1 MAPAA
6 ALVFAG
12 KSVAIPAI
20 SFLVNKAFAYLNQ
33 YWKTEGIDE
42 MKSRILLALPKIQ
55 AVFDVVNPE
64 RIKEESIALDA
75 WLWHL
80 RDAVEKAEDAVDEI
94 EYYELKEKAKDLKVS
109 DWGSSFAKMKHSA
122 IKSVKH
128 ASIVDKAV
136 KGLSHRGTLR
146 RLQKALEGLDKAA
159 AGVVGFLA
167 LADHLGGSTSR
178 QEEDS
183 LNKDR
188 ETGSMITAT
197 KVFGRR
203 KESEEAIGWLT
214 KPSVGDAEIEVS
226 KVSVISIVGHGGMG
240 KTTLAQLIHNDD
252 TIKRHFDKVIW
263 ACVSTT
269 FNATTVIRNILENAT
284 WATNGA
290 STLDA
295 LQKILREKLDSLKFL
310 VILDDVWEDKTDD
323 QWGKLFAPLRAGK
336 NGSKILL
343 TTRMKGVAEMAD
355 QVMRGENKLLEL
367 QGLDEDDNIELF
379 SHHAFPSCGLQDDA
393 AFKRTGEQIAKNL
406 RGCPLVTKVVGAHLR
421 DNMRLDYWN
430 EFLTQSLKHFY
441 GGSEDIMD
449 VLKLSYYHLPPVL
462 QTCFRFCSLF
472 PQDYEFEKNKLVE
485 MWVDSGLISQDAF
498 GTQSLV
504 DVGEKYLLQLTR
516 KSFFDLRFRVVG
528 LVAQEVREFEY
539 YVMHDLMH
547 DLATNVSFGE
557 CLRMVDGGSLENVPS
572 TVRHVR
578 VEYIHNF
585 PVEKMKK
592 ISCLENLRTII
603 VENNDWGVE
612 ENIDILNTVEE
623 LVESSKSLRL
633 FQTEMQHRSHFASKL
648 AKLKHLRC
656 IMLQYTCMTQESM
669 SGVFKLYHLRKLIWR
684 STKIGSK
691 QVRDVG
697 YLDRLQ
703 YVSYKQS
710 SGGGCS
716 MVPVARLTSL
726 RVLQN
731 YHITK
736 RKGYNMSALKDLGSL
751 RSLSVDTLEN
761 VDNQEEAKKAKM
773 KEKKCLESLRLEW
786 TGCNGVGSRTHELI
800 LDSLEPHANLKK
812 LCISGFRGSRIPHWI
827 AEPRV
832 ENLVKLDFN
841 FCEHIEELTSLGKLL
856 KLKDLKLRG
865 LIRLRR
871 IGQPLNASGD
881 GRMELFLPPS
891 LQKLYIQ
898 QCLNLEE
905 LPLLP
910 PSLVRLDIQEVG
922 LIRLPRIVKL
932 HISSDGSISSKW
944 LEIMVRSCQCLT
956 SLEGSLFEQKQCIQV
971 IREMSITDCM
981 HLESAPFPFEEMNE
995 LREIC
1000 IENCPELRL
1009 LSGAGDKLPLPSLK
1023 TLAMGRCGDL
1033 ELLLLESLQVF
1044 TNLSNLSLSNCSV
1057 VESLPSADVFAN
1069 LTSLRTISLNGC
1081 RNLSSLGGLRS
1092 LPRLE
1097 HLELLNCSK
1106 LAEAGLSLTF
1116 GVSGCEE
1123 EPGSF
1128 KQIKSIR
1135 IDHPSLLLVEPVR
1148 SLCPTY
1154 RLDIEDGSEM
1164 LDAIEPWLLRNCTS
1178 LQILCISKVN
1188 LESLP
1193 LSISELS
1200 SLETLRL
1207 HNSDQLRSLP
1217 NVPSSLQT
1225 LFIQKCHSE
1234 LRKKASERG
1243 SLEWNKISHIPH
1255 VQIGDYSFR
1264 KGEQYNRKTHIL
1276 ELIRSQEVMNHT
1288 NKTWCWS
1295 TA

>member
-1 MAPAA
+1 
-6 ALVFAG
+6 
-12 KSVAIPAI
+12 
-20 SFLVNKAFAYLNQ
+20 
-33 YWKTEGIDE
+33 
-42 MKSRILLALPKIQ
+42 
-55 AVFDVVNPE
+55 
-64 RIKEESIALDA
+64 
-75 WLWHL
+75 
-80 RDAVEKAEDAVDEI
+80 
-94 EYYELKEKAKDLKVS
+94 
-109 DWGSSFAKMKHSA
+109 
-122 IKSVKH
+122 
-128 ASIVDKAV
+128 
-136 KGLSHRGTLR
+136 
-146 RLQKALEGLDKAA
+146 
-159 AGVVGFLA
+159 
-167 LADHLGGSTSR
+167 
-178 QEEDS
+178 
-183 LNKDR
+183 
-188 ETGSMITAT
+188 MITAT

-226 KVSVISIVGHGGMG
+226 KVSVVSIVGHGGMG

-252 TIKRHFDKVIW
+252 TITRHFDKVIW

-430 EFLTQSLKHFY
+430 EFLMQSLKHFY

-472 PQDYEFEKNKLVE
+472 PQDYEFQKDQLVE

-504 DVGEKYLLQLTR
+504 DVGEKYLVQLTR
-516 KSFFDLRFRVVG
+516 KSFFDLRFRVDLVG
-528 LVAQEVREFEY
+528 QEDRESGY

-572 TVRHVR
+572 TVRHIR
-578 VEYIHNF
+578 VELIHNF
-585 PVEKMKK
+585 PTEKMKK

-603 VENNDWGVE
+603 IVKKIHGVE
-612 ENIDILNTVEE
+612 ENIGIRNTVEE

-633 FQTEMQHRSHFASKL
+633 FQTELQHRSHFASKL

-656 IMLQYTCMTQESM
+656 IILQYTRESM
-669 SGVFKLYHLRKLIWR
+669 SGVFKLYHLRRLIWR

-703 YVSYKQS
+703 YVSY
-710 SGGGCS
+710 GGSGCS

-726 RVLQN
+726 RVLKN
-731 YHITK
+731 YHIT
-736 RKGYNMSALKDLGSL
+736 RIRGYNMSALKDLGSL

-773 KEKKCLESLRLEW
+773 KEKKCLVSLRLGW
-786 TGCNGVGSRTHELI
+786 TECDGVRSRTDELI

-812 LCISGFRGSRIPHWI
+812 LCISRFRGSRIPHWI
-827 AEPRV
+827 AESRV
-832 ENLVKLDFN
+832 ANLVELDFN
-841 FCEHIEELTSLGKLL
+841 FCEHIEELPSLGKLL
-856 KLKDLKLRG
+856 KLKDLTLRG

-881 GRMELFLPPS
+881 GRMESFLPPS
-891 LQKLYIQ
+891 LQKLNIK
-898 QCLNLEE
+898 QCLKLEE

-932 HISSDGSISSKW
+932 HISSDESISSKW
-944 LEIMVRSCQCLT
+944 LHIMVRSCQCLT

-971 IREMSITDCM
+971 IREMSIIDCM

-995 LREIC
+995 LREIR

-1009 LSGAGDKLPLPSLK
+1009 LSGAEDKLPLPSLK

-1044 TNLSNLSLSNCSV
+1044 TNLSNLSLRNCSV

-1069 LTSLRTISLNGC
+1069 LTSLRIISLIGC

-1097 HLELLNCSK
+1097 DLELLNCSK
-1106 LAEAGLSLTF
+1106 LAEAGLSLSF

-1128 KQIKSIR
+1128 KQIKDIM
-1135 IDHPSLLLVEPVR
+1135 IDHPALLLVEPVR

-1154 RLDIEDGSEM
+1154 RLQIRDGSEM

-1178 LQILCISKVN
+1178 LQHLWISKVN

-1193 LSISELS
+1193 LSLSELS

-1207 HNSDQLRSLP
+1207 YDSDQLRSLP

-1255 VQIGDYSFR
+1255 VQIGGYCFS
-1264 KGEQYNRKTHIL
+1264 KGEQYNKYTGFQV
-1276 ELIRSQEVMNHT
+1276 QEVMNHT

>member
-1 MAPAA
+1 
-6 ALVFAG
+6 
-12 KSVAIPAI
+12 
-20 SFLVNKAFAYLNQ
+20 
-33 YWKTEGIDE
+33 
-42 MKSRILLALPKIQ
+42 
-55 AVFDVVNPE
+55 
-64 RIKEESIALDA
+64 
-75 WLWHL
+75 
-80 RDAVEKAEDAVDEI
+80 
-94 EYYELKEKAKDLKVS
+94 
-109 DWGSSFAKMKHSA
+109 
-122 IKSVKH
+122 
-128 ASIVDKAV
+128 
-136 KGLSHRGTLR
+136 
-146 RLQKALEGLDKAA
+146 
-159 AGVVGFLA
+159 
-167 LADHLGGSTSR
+167 
-178 QEEDS
+178 
-183 LNKDR
+183 
-188 ETGSMITAT
+188 MIIAT

-203 KESEEAIGWLT
+203 KESEEVIGWLT

-226 KVSVISIVGHGGMG
+226 KVSVVSIVGHGGMG

-284 WATNGA
+284 WPTNGA

-295 LQKILREKLDSLKFL
+295 LQKILREKVDSLKFL

-323 QWGKLFAPLRAGK
+323 QWGKLFAPLRGGK

-393 AFKRTGEQIAKNL
+393 ALKRTGEQIAKNL

-472 PQDYEFEKNKLVE
+472 PQDYEFGKDQLVE

-504 DVGEKYLLQLTR
+504 DVGENYLVQLTR
-516 KSFFDLRFRVVG
+516 KSFFDLRFRVDPFG
-528 LVAQEVREFEY
+528 QEDRESGY

-578 VEYIHNF
+578 VAYIHNF
-585 PVEKMKK
+585 PMEKMKK

-603 VENNDWGVE
+603 IVKGIPWSVE

-633 FQTEMQHRSHFASKL
+633 FQTHLRHRSHFASKL

-656 IMLQYTCMTQESM
+656 IILADTRMTQESM

-703 YVSYKQS
+703 YVSYKPF
-710 SGGGCS
+710 GGSGCS

-726 RVLQN
+726 RVLEN
-731 YHITK
+731 YHIT
-736 RKGYNMSALKDLGSL
+736 RIKGYNMSALKDLGSL

-786 TGCNGVGSRTHELI
+786 TGCNGVRSRTHELI

-856 KLKDLKLRG
+856 KLKDLTLSG
-865 LIRLRR
+865 LISLRR
-871 IGQPLNASGD
+871 IGQPSNASGD

-898 QCLNLEE
+898 QCLKLEE

-932 HISSDGSISSKW
+932 HSSTDESISSKW
-944 LEIMVRSCQCLT
+944 LDIMVRSCQRLT

-971 IREMSITDCM
+971 IREMSIINCM
-981 HLESAPFPFEEMNE
+981 HLESAPFPFEETNE
-995 LREIC
+995 LRKIH

-1009 LSGAGDKLPLPSLK
+1009 LSGAEDKLPLPSLK
-1023 TLAMGRCGDL
+1023 TLAMGWCGDL

-1044 TNLSNLSLSNCSV
+1044 TNLSNLSLRNCSV

-1069 LTSLRTISLNGC
+1069 LTSLRIISLIGC

-1097 HLELLNCSK
+1097 DLEIVNCSK

-1123 EPGSF
+1123 ERGSF
-1128 KQIKSIR
+1128 KQIKSIM
-1135 IDHPSLLLVEPVR
+1135 IDHPALLLVEPVR

-1154 RLDIEDGSEM
+1154 RLQIRDGSEM

-1178 LQILCISKVN
+1178 LQYLWISKVN

-1207 HNSDQLRSLP
+1207 YNSDQLRSLP
-1217 NVPSSLQT
+1217 NVPSSLHT
-1225 LFIQKCHSE
+1225 LHIYSCHSE

-1243 SLEWNKISHIPH
+1243 SLEWNKICHIPY
-1255 VQIGDYSFR
+1255 VFIGGYYFR
-1264 KGEQYNRKTHIL
+1264 KGEGISEESFFQGIWEQGLMML
-1276 ELIRSQEVMNHT
+1276 ELKRREAINQLVF
-1288 NKTWCWS
+1288 
-1295 TA
+1295 

>member
-226 KVSVISIVGHGGMG
+226 KVSVVSIVGHGGMG

-252 TIKRHFDKVIW
+252 TITRHFDKVIW

-430 EFLTQSLKHFY
+430 EFLMQSLKHFY

-472 PQDYEFEKNKLVE
+472 PQDYEFQKDQLVE

-504 DVGEKYLLQLTR
+504 DVGEKYLVQLTR
-516 KSFFDLRFRVVG
+516 KSFFDLRFRVDLVG
-528 LVAQEVREFEY
+528 QEDRESGY

-572 TVRHVR
+572 TVRHIR
-578 VEYIHNF
+578 VELIHNF
-585 PVEKMKK
+585 PTEKMKK

-603 VENNDWGVE
+603 IVKKIHGVE
-612 ENIDILNTVEE
+612 ENIGIRNTVEE

-633 FQTEMQHRSHFASKL
+633 FQTELQHRSHFASKL

-656 IMLQYTCMTQESM
+656 IILQYTRESM
-669 SGVFKLYHLRKLIWR
+669 SGVFKLYHLRRLIWR

-703 YVSYKQS
+703 YVSY
-710 SGGGCS
+710 GGSGCS

-726 RVLQN
+726 RVLKN
-731 YHITK
+731 YHIT
-736 RKGYNMSALKDLGSL
+736 RIRGYNMSALKDLGSL

-773 KEKKCLESLRLEW
+773 KEKKCLVSLRLGW
-786 TGCNGVGSRTHELI
+786 TECDGVRSRTDELI

-812 LCISGFRGSRIPHWI
+812 LCISRFRGSRIPHWI
-827 AEPRV
+827 AESRV
-832 ENLVKLDFN
+832 ANLVELDFN
-841 FCEHIEELTSLGKLL
+841 FCEHIEELPSLGKLL
-856 KLKDLKLRG
+856 KLKDLTLRG

-881 GRMELFLPPS
+881 GRMESFLPPS
-891 LQKLYIQ
+891 LQKLNIK
-898 QCLNLEE
+898 QCLKLEE

-932 HISSDGSISSKW
+932 HISSDESISSKW
-944 LEIMVRSCQCLT
+944 LHIMVRSCQCLT

-971 IREMSITDCM
+971 IREMSIIDCM

-995 LREIC
+995 LREIR

-1009 LSGAGDKLPLPSLK
+1009 LSGAEDKLPLPSLK

-1044 TNLSNLSLSNCSV
+1044 TNLSNLSLRNCSV

-1069 LTSLRTISLNGC
+1069 LTSLRIISLIGC

-1097 HLELLNCSK
+1097 DLELLNCSK
-1106 LAEAGLSLTF
+1106 LAEAGLSLSF

-1128 KQIKSIR
+1128 KQIKDIM
-1135 IDHPSLLLVEPVR
+1135 IDHPALLLVEPVR

-1154 RLDIEDGSEM
+1154 RLQIRDGSEM

-1178 LQILCISKVN
+1178 LQHLWISKVN

-1193 LSISELS
+1193 LSLSELS

-1207 HNSDQLRSLP
+1207 YDSDQLRSLP

-1255 VQIGDYSFR
+1255 VQIG
-1264 KGEQYNRKTHIL
+1264 
-1276 ELIRSQEVMNHT
+1276 RST
-1288 NKTWCWS
+1288 GRAASCI
-1295 TA
+1295 